1 MTKRA
6 VDCRCHCVDERRLRN
21 HFDLFGYLP
30 YLQCEIDDRLVA
42 YCQHNAASNSS
53 LKSRQRNFDLVSA
66 DVQIE
71 KLIAALLISTPF
83 CTSQPPDRTRLAFS
97 ESTLVGRILLRCA
110 PLRNA
115 NPISKCLSPQRESI
129 KMCTHGGFLWLSNVE
144 HVGWRFLQFSL

>member
-6 VDCRCHCVDERRLRN
+6 VDCRCHCVDERRLRS

-53 LKSRQRNFDLVSA
+53 LKSRQRNLDLVSA

-83 CTSQPPDRTRLAFS
+83 RNVFL
-97 ESTLVGRILLRCA
+97 GNRILLKCA
-110 PLRNA
+110 PM
-115 NPISKCLSPQRESI
+115 E
-129 KMCTHGGFLWLSNVE
+129 GFYGS
-144 HVGWRFLQFSL
+144 RT

>member
-6 VDCRCHCVDERRLRN
+6 VDCRCHCVDERRLRS

-115 NPISKCLSPQRESI
+115 KRIGNVFPRKGNLLKCPRME
-129 KMCTHGGFLWLSNVE
+129 GFYDS
-144 HVGWRFLQFSL
+144 QT

>member
-6 VDCRCHCVDERRLRN
+6 VDCRCHCVDERRLRS

-97 ESTLVGRILLRCA
+97 ESTFSGTNSIKVCTTA
-110 PLRNA
+110 QCEKNW
-115 NPISKCLSPQRESI
+115 KCLSPQGESI
-129 KMCTHGGFLWLSNVE
+129 KMCTHGGFLWLSNVK
-144 HVGWRFLQFSL
+144 HVGW

>member
-83 CTSQPPDRTRLAFS
+83 ISNPRFRNLKLDYRTDTSDLRFWIS
-97 ESTLVGRILLRCA
+97 DLRC
-110 PLRNA
+110 RIRR
-115 NPISKCLSPQRESI
+115 ISKCLSGQRDSI
-129 KMCTHGGFLWLSNVE
+129 KMCTHGGFLWLSNVK
-144 HVGWRFLQFSL
+144 HVGW

>member
-6 VDCRCHCVDERRLRN
+6 VDCRCHCVDERRLRS

-30 YLQCEIDDRLVA
+30 YLQCEIDDRFVA

-115 NPISKCLSPQRESI
+115 KRIGNRTNPASQIRNFKISNWTLGLTRPI
-129 KMCTHGGFLWLSNVE
+129 YDFGF
-144 HVGWRFLQFSL
+144 RI